1 MEDKKEDV
9 APLSEATVALN
20 VQISELSK
28 SIEREAAVTGG
39 ANILLILTNLHMLME
54 HVHMLTGMVMDQ
66 AAQLHVL
73 NPGVPQLTD
82 EDVTTILAGRLKVNI
97 AERDAFTQKTK
108 GQAKLVEVVRGN
120 LDTSKI
126 RHINGQ
132 GGPRR

>member
-1 MEDKKEDV
+1 
-9 APLSEATVALN
+9 
-20 VQISELSK
+20 
-28 SIEREAAVTGG
+28 
-39 ANILLILTNLHMLME
+39 
-54 HVHMLTGMVMDQ
+54 MVMDQ